1 MLIKPLNHLRK
12 FDFKLFLSM
21 KSLFLDLIISL
32 LRSYL
37 KLGLSLA
44 EDLLRVYYDDSYF
57 ASCSVL
63 DIT

>member
-1 MLIKPLNHLRK
+1 
-12 FDFKLFLSM
+12 M

-32 LRSYL
+32 LWSYL

-44 EDLLRVYYDDSYF
+44 EYLLRVHYDDSYF